1 MFMVLSCCKCLCDAW
16 WLTQP
21 QLERAKWT
29 EMKFVNLYPSPL
41 KLEGATMFVWY
52 DATTHSVPSGCSNKW
67 RMRLEY
73 SEHYLVAA
81 IDHKSAA
88 ELWTKHNTT
97 KYQAV
102 SSDHECL
109 NQQKR
114 ERKQVVDNETVPFMC
129 ARGSRAAQSG
139 AVAFVGTRG
148 CSLCVPGML
157 CCHSRS
163 WSRQL
168 QRTWSDV

>member
-88 ELWTKHNTT
+88 ELWTKHNT
-97 KYQAV
+97 
-102 SSDHECL
+102 
-109 NQQKR
+109 
-114 ERKQVVDNETVPFMC
+114 FMC